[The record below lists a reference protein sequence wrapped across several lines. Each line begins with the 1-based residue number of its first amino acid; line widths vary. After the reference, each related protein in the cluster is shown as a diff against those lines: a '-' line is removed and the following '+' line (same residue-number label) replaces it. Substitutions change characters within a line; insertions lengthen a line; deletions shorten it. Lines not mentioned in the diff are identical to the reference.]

1 MHSPKKSPILLGLIV
16 VILLIVGFVIYMLN
30 YSSPNEY
37 FIFQTIDECERLVS
51 ADQTNSIVERY
62 VSPEKDKNLKNLSY
76 ESFFGMN
83 FHSNELE
90 YEIFAYEF
98 VDSNS
103 ALKYYINVTGQ
114 TSYEKEL
121 PLDESYENKRL
132 SSSKGMSSY
141 RLIAVY
147 QNKAYVI
154 VAPKQYEDIINKMLA
169 STFSFQIS

>member
-1 MHSPKKSPILLGLIV
+1 ME
-16 VILLIVGFVIYMLN
+16 FR
-30 YSSPNEY
+30 SS
-37 FIFQTIDECERLVS
+37 D
-51 ADQTNSIVERY
+51 
-62 VSPEKDKNLKNLSY
+62 LK
-76 ESFFGMN
+76 
-83 FHSNELE
+83 

-169 STFSFQIS
+169 STFSFQISWVTLVDDFSAALSGAAVFHPNTCKFDQDVLYLW

>member
-1 MHSPKKSPILLGLIV
+1 MHFKKKLPAFIGLGITILCIA
-16 VILLIVGFVIYMLN
+16 GFALYMMKC
-30 YSSPNEY
+30 STPNPY
-37 FIFQTIDECERLVS
+37 FIFQNIDECERLIPS
-51 ADQTNSIVERY
+51 DQSKLTIERY
-62 VSPEKDKNLKNLSY
+62 ASPGKDSNLKGLSY
-76 ESFFGMN
+76 NAFWGME
-83 FHSNELE
+83 FRSSDLK

-121 PLDESYENKRL
+121 PLNERYENKRL

>member
-51 ADQTNSIVERY
+51 ADQTDSIVERY

-121 PLDESYENKRL
+121 PDESYENKRL